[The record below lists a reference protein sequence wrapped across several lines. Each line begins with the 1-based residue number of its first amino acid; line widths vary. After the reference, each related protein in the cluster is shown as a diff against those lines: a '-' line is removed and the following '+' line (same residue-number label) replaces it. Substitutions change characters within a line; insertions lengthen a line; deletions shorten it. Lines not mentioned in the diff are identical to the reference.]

1 MALCLQATVAHSQI
15 LDKEEKEAIRQDVW
29 NWDMS
34 EFKLKTVPE
43 EYKNKSSVIL
53 AMHDKVTVDRKI
65 KVRGAFMAI
74 GVSTEYYYT
83 SINRSLVYINDKVSL
98 DNYSKI
104 LFKES
109 SSFSGYYI
117 NNTFNVIIG
126 ARIIKPD
133 GKMITVN
140 VDDAVVINEGKKKKT
155 NAAYSKLAIPN
166 LEVGDILDYFV
177 AYQMHVSMME
187 LPSFSISH
195 NSASVPVINYSF
207 YCELDPKVGYQYRS
221 INGAPELKQ
230 SKNSDGNTVFE
241 VKVDKWKTF
250 DDDRYLNDDR
260 IYPAIRFELYTK
272 KSKEEMPTSA
282 ELHMKCANEFK
293 NSLAI
298 AAYLQYNPKK
308 IAKTYEKSHPSAS
321 QEKILDHIYD
331 YDVSRYGKGALCA
344 FGVALNKLDVDFLCG
359 AVTSNTSFDKDDV
372 TYLRDLDPIIYV
384 PSLKKVYTSPSHSYS
399 TTLDGN
405 YIDYVFE
412 GETAY
417 FFSNQY
423 LKDHK
428 KDKFKFEEAVEDFSK
443 ADNSVVKYVVPS
455 SKSEDNNL
463 RLDFTVSFD
472 AKDSLGMDVAR
483 KLTAKGFPAN
493 NYRTGYQPT
502 ADLELAF
509 NQSLGDLDIPENTI
523 YTNCY
528 SLPTIR
534 VKLNE
539 IVADYKK
546 ELQRIYSDYINEAPY
561 DYFRDLH
568 VTKVASNTI
577 SNYGNTKEKP
587 YFEMNTKCNVLG
599 LKSILDNR
607 IILNIGKLM
616 GDQNKVT
623 DTTNRQADIYNKYAI
638 SYDYNFTVDI
648 PSGYEVYQLDKWN
661 FEVKNACG
669 YVTSEAKVEAN
680 KLIIAVK
687 EVYNNHFEPKEN
699 YGQLSTLI
707 NTVYELSHQGVVF
720 STESIAKPTIKQT
733 SSKPANKKKA
743 RK

>member
-1 MALCLQATVAHSQI
+1 MALCLQASVAHSQV
-15 LDKEEKEAIRQDVW
+15 LNKEEKEAMRQDVW
-29 NWDMS
+29 DWDMP
-34 EFKLKTVPE
+34 EFKLKNVPE

-65 KVRGAFMAI
+65 KVRGSFMAI
-74 GVSTEYYYT
+74 GISTEYYYT

-98 DNYSKI
+98 DDYSKI

-109 SSFSGYYI
+109 SSFSGYFI
-117 NNTFNVIIG
+117 DNTYNVIIG

-155 NAAYSKLAIPN
+155 KAAYSKLAIPN

-177 AYQMHVSMME
+177 AYQMHVSMMQ

-282 ELHMKCANEFK
+282 ELYMKCVEDFK
-293 NSLAI
+293 KVADRPGF
-298 AAYLQYNPKK
+298 YNPKK
-308 IAKTYEKSHPSAS
+308 IAKTYQTSHPSAS
-321 QEKILDHIYD
+321 QEELLDHIYD
-331 YDVSRYGKGALCA
+331 YNVTRYYEEGVLSAFARALD
-344 FGVALNKLDVDFLCG
+344 KLEIDFLYG

-372 TYLRDLDPIIYV
+372 TYLCDLHWIVYV
-384 PSLKKVYTSPSHSYS
+384 PSLKKIYTVPFHSYS
-399 TTLDGN
+399 TTLDGKN
-405 YIDYVFE
+405 IDYFFE

-417 FFSNQY
+417 FFSKQY
-423 LKDHK
+423 LNDHK

-493 NYRTGYQPT
+493 NFRTDYQPK
-502 ADLELAF
+502 AELKLAF
-509 NQSLGDLDIPENTI
+509 NKSLGDIDIPENTI
-523 YTNCY
+523 YSNCY

-539 IVADYKK
+539 IVADFKK

-623 DTTNRQADIYNKYAI
+623 DTTNRQTDIYNRYAI

-687 EVYNNHFEPKEN
+687 EVYYNHFEPKEN

-707 NTVYELSHQGVVF
+707 NTIYELSHQGVVL
-720 STESIAKPTIKQT
+720 STESIAKPTTKQT
-733 SSKPANKKKA
+733 SSKPANKKKKA